1 MLKFLRQV
9 LVFSLVILLASSLFI
24 TSAEAANRKGSHRK
38 GGSNSHGKGSHYEGG
53 HFTEQVS
60 HPTTANM
67 TSYPKW
73 I

>member
-24 TSAEAANRKGSHRK
+24 TSAEAANRKGSTRK

-53 HFTEQVS
+53 HFIEQVS
-60 HPTTANM
+60 RSTVTNM
-67 TSYPKW
+67 TSYPQ
-73 I
+73 